1 MGTRLFNL
9 ALGPIALSFVGAS
22 GKDEIKKIKELHKE
36 HGEEWVRYW
45 LHYRNVEYKHL
56 L

>member
-22 GKDEIKKIKELHKE
+22 GKEEIKKIKELHQE
-36 HGEEWVRYW
+36 HSDKWMKYW
-45 LHYRNVEYKHL
+45 LRYRDVEYRDL
-56 L
+56 I